1 MAKICYNMIIT
12 AEEVL
17 PMFEQVLKAI
27 TDHEV
32 IIIHRHTNPDGDALG
47 SQIGLKHIILAN
59 FPEKTVY
66 TVGDEAGRYAF
77 MADSVMDE
85 ITDEVYEDAL
95 AIILDTSARKLISD
109 DRYDKAAMT
118 VRMDHHLFCEKI
130 ADIEV
135 VDSACE
141 SCCGLITD
149 FCMTCGLTLPAEAAE
164 ALYTGMVTDSG
175 RFRYD
180 SVSARTYRAAAFL
193 MQHPIDTN
201 ELYRNLYANDYE
213 QMKLRAQFVLKIKFT
228 QKNVAYIY
236 TTLDEVNSYPADLF
250 GISRGMVSTMAD
262 IKGVDIW
269 VNFTETDRGVLC
281 ELRSSRFNINP
292 IAVKYGGGGHAKASG
307 ATVKDRAEA
316 MAMLADLDAMME
328 ATE

>member
-1 MAKICYNMIIT
+1 MYEQII
-12 AEEVL
+12 
-17 PMFEQVLKAI
+17 KAI
-27 TDHEV
+27 RDHGV

-47 SQIGLKHIILAN
+47 SQIGLKHIIQAN
-59 FPEKTVY
+59 FPDKTVY
-66 TVGDEAGRYAF
+66 AVGDEAGRYAF
-77 MADSVMDE
+77 MADAEMDV
-85 ITDEVYEDAL
+85 ISDEAYEGAL
-95 AIILDTSARKLISD
+95 AFILDTSAKKLISD
-109 DRYDKAAMT
+109 ERYTKASLT

-149 FCMTCGLTLPAEAAE
+149 FCMESGLTLPAEAAT

-180 SVSARTYRAAAFL
+180 SVNARTFKAAAFL
-193 MQHPIDTN
+193 MQQPIDTN
-201 ELYRNLYANDYE
+201 EIYRNLYASDYE
-213 QMKLRAQFVLKIKFT
+213 QMKLRAQFVLKIQFT
-228 QKNVAYIY
+228 AKNVAYIY
-236 TTLDEVNSYPADLF
+236 TTLDEIKSYPADLF

-269 VNFTETDRGVLC
+269 VNFTETEKGVLC

-307 ATVKDRAEA
+307 ATVRDRGEA

-328 ATE
+328 AKE

>member
-1 MAKICYNMIIT
+1 
-12 AEEVL
+12 
-17 PMFEQVLKAI
+17 MFEQVLKAI
-27 TDHEV
+27 TDYEV

-47 SQIGLKHIILAN
+47 SQIGLKHIIQAN
-59 FPEKTVY
+59 FSEKTVY

-85 ITDEVYEDAL
+85 IADEVYEDAL

-109 DRYDKAAMT
+109 DRYEKAAMT
-118 VRMDHHLFCEKI
+118 VRMDHHLFCEQI

-149 FCMTCGLTLPAEAAE
+149 FCMTCGLSLPAEAAE

-213 QMKLRAQFVLKIKFT
+213 QMKLRAQFVLKIQFT
-228 QKNVAYIY
+228 LKNVAYIY
-236 TTLDEVNSYPADLF
+236 TTLEEVNSYPADLF

-307 ATVKDRAEA
+307 ATLKDRAEA

-328 ATE
+328 AAE

>member
-1 MAKICYNMIIT
+1 
-12 AEEVL
+12 
-17 PMFEQVLKAI
+17 MFEQVLNAI

-59 FPEKTVY
+59 FPKKTVY

-316 MAMLADLDAMME
+316 MAMLTDLDAMME
-328 ATE
+328 AAE

>member
-1 MAKICYNMIIT
+1 
-12 AEEVL
+12 
-17 PMFEQVLKAI
+17 MFEKVLNAI
-27 TDHEV
+27 KDSQV

-47 SQIGLKHIILAN
+47 SQIGMKHIILAN
-59 FPEKTVY
+59 FPDKTVY

-85 ITDEVYEDAL
+85 IDDEVYEGAL

-109 DRYDKAAMT
+109 DRFDKAAMT

-130 ADIEV
+130 AELEV
-135 VDSACE
+135 VDSGCE

-149 FCMTCGLTLPAEAAE
+149 FCMACNLVMPIEAAT

-180 SVSARTYRAAAFL
+180 SVNARTFRAAAFL

-201 ELYRNLYANDYE
+201 ELFRCLYASDYE
-213 QMKLRAQFVLKIKFT
+213 QMKLRAQFVLKIQFT
-228 QKNVAYIY
+228 KRNVAYIY
-236 TTLDEVNSYPADLF
+236 TTLEEIRQYPADLF
-250 GISRGMVSTMAD
+250 GISRGMVSTMSD

-269 VNFTETDRGVLC
+269 VNFTETEKGVLC

-307 ATVKDRAEA
+307 ATVRDRQEA
-316 MAMLADLDAMME
+316 MAMLADLDQMME
-328 ATE
+328 ANE

>member
-1 MAKICYNMIIT
+1 MYEQII
-12 AEEVL
+12 
-17 PMFEQVLKAI
+17 KAI
-27 TDHEV
+27 RDHGV

-47 SQIGLKHIILAN
+47 SQIGLKHIIQAN
-59 FPEKTVY
+59 FPDKTVY
-66 TVGDEAGRYAF
+66 AVGDEAGRYAF
-77 MADSVMDE
+77 MADAEMDV
-85 ITDEVYEDAL
+85 ISDEAYEGAL
-95 AIILDTSARKLISD
+95 AFILDTSAKKLISD
-109 DRYDKAAMT
+109 ERYTKASLT
-118 VRMDHHLFCEKI
+118 VRMDHHLFCEKF

-149 FCMTCGLTLPAEAAE
+149 FCMESGLTLPAEAAT

-180 SVSARTYRAAAFL
+180 SVNARTFKAAAFL
-193 MQHPIDTN
+193 MQQPIDTN
-201 ELYRNLYANDYE
+201 EIYRNLYASDYE
-213 QMKLRAQFVLKIKFT
+213 QMKLRAQFVLKIQFT
-228 QKNVAYIY
+228 AKNVAYIY
-236 TTLDEVNSYPADLF
+236 TTLDEIKSYPADLF

-269 VNFTETDRGVLC
+269 VNFTETEKGVLC

-292 IAVKYGGGGHAKASG
+292 VAVKYGGGGHAKASG
-307 ATVKDRAEA
+307 ATVRDRGEA

-328 ATE
+328 AKE